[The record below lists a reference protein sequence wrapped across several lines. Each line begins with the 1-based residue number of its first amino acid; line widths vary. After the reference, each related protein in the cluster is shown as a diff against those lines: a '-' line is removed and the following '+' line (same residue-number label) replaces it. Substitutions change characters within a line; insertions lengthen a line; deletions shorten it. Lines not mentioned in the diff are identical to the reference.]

1 MPTLL
6 LDRRTFLRVAAL
18 AGGGLVLAPCLEPFG
33 ALTAAELEQAA
44 LGAFIRIAADGA
56 ITLVAK
62 NPEIGQGVKTML
74 PMLIAEE
81 LDADW
86 NRVTVEQAPSD
97 PARFGDQ
104 FAGGSRATPNN
115 WDELRRVGAAG
126 RTLLVSAAALTWKV
140 PEAECRAAL
149 GVVTHAGS
157 GQKLGYG
164 KLAARAAALPPPDL
178 QSVRLKDPK
187 DYTLIGTPRR
197 SVDTPAITTGKPLY
211 GIDVRVPGMLFAV
224 FEKCPVFGGKAAS
237 ANLDAVKAE
246 PGVRQ
251 AFVVEGGSAL
261 SGLLSGVAIVADSWW
276 AAKSAREKLVVQW
289 NEGAAAELSSDGFAR
304 RAAEFAGAAPARVL
318 RKDGDVSAAL
328 ASAAR
333 TVRASYA
340 YPFLSHITLEPQNC
354 TARMDGGKLEIWAPS
369 QTPQSGRQ
377 LVSQVLGIAESDIA
391 IHILRSGGGYGRRLS
406 NDYMVEA
413 AWIARAA
420 GAPVKLLWTREDDM
434 RHDFYRP
441 AGFHHLEGGVDAAG
455 RLVAWR
461 DHFVTFGEGE
471 KFAPSS
477 GIQPTEFPARF
488 VPNFELGASLLPPL
502 IPTGAMRAPGS
513 NALAFVFQS
522 FLDELAQAAGADALK
537 FRLDLLGESRLVSEP
552 DGHAG
557 YDTGRARGVL
567 EEVAERSG
575 WGRRTLPKGS
585 GLGVAFHFSHLG
597 YFAEVVEASV
607 QGDEVGVKQV
617 WVVGDIGSQVINP
630 LNAQHQAQGAALEGL
645 SHAMGQEITIERG
658 RTVQSNL
665 SEYPLLRFAEA
676 PPVDV
681 YFRTTDHPP
690 TGLGEPALPPVIPA
704 LCNAIFAASGRRVRA
719 LPLSRAGLRWAR
731 T

>member
-18 AGGGLVLAPCLEPFG
+18 AGGGLVIAPCLEPFG

-126 RTLLVSAAALTWKV
+126 RTLLVSAAALTWRV

-304 RAAEFAGAAPARVL
+304 RAAEFAGAPPARVL

-502 IPTGAMRAPGS
+502 VPTGAMRAPGS

-522 FLDELAQAAGADALK
+522 FLDELAQAAGADPLK

-658 RTVQSNL
+658 RTVQANL